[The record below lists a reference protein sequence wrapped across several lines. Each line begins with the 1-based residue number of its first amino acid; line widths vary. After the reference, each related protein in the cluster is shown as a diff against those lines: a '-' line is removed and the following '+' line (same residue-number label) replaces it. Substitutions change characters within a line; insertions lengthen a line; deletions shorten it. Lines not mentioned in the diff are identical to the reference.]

1 MTDRSDEDAKRAKS
15 EPLTGED
22 LGFWWGDQPRQ
33 RTTMAMLLLLDR
45 PPQTARLRTAMRR
58 AIAAVPRLRQRVVD
72 APFDLARP
80 RWEDDPTF
88 DLDFHVRRYAV
99 SHDDGAPQHATL
111 QDLFATLGPIY
122 ERPFDRTRPL
132 WELIE
137 FDGPGEGAALF
148 FRLHHGVADGVGGN
162 AILAAMTDSSE
173 EESPE
178 ENASAASTMH
188 DREGPGAWDE
198 QSFGRRLIE
207 ALGHRIEEGG
217 GRAQAAASG
226 ALRFATRPSSWL
238 ESGRVVADVFQSL
251 TESVDSPLQRF
262 GRSRH
267 LAGFHLPFEPLRK
280 AKVELGGQ
288 MIDVM
293 LTAVADAMGAWHRA
307 HGHDETREVMTL
319 VPINL
324 RPRREQGLTAGLGNR
339 ATGVMVKLPI
349 REGDPLARFREVHER
364 IVERKGHPAVEQLP
378 KVAELLALLPRPLFR
393 ALSRKSSE
401 AVQLIVTNVP
411 GIMLT
416 RFVAGSRIIG
426 GYPFAPL
433 APRCPVSIALYGYDG
448 RLYVGIDA
456 DGTAM
461 PDYAKFATILEASFR
476 KLLSAAGAGM
486 EEPAVATD

>member
-1 MTDRSDEDAKRAKS
+1 MGRPATPAYDDGHAASARAPAADRATA
-15 EPLTGED
+15 
-22 LGFWWGDQPRQ
+22 Q
-33 RTTMAMLLLLDR
+33 RPM
-45 PPQTARLRTAMRR
+45 QR

-178 ENASAASTMH
+178 ENASVASTMH

-198 QSFGRRLIE
+198 KSFGRRLIE

-238 ESGRVVADVFQSL
+238 ESGRVVGGRVS
-251 TESVDSPLQRF
+251 ESDGERRLAA
-262 GRSRH
+262 RS
-267 LAGFHLPFEPLRK
+267 AS
-280 AKVELGGQ
+280 A
-288 MIDVM
+288 
-293 LTAVADAMGAWHRA
+293 ARA
-307 HGHDETREVMTL
+307 TWPAFTCHSNRCA
-319 VPINL
+319 
-324 RPRREQGLTAGLGNR
+324 RPRSNW
-339 ATGVMVKLPI
+339 V
-349 REGDPLARFREVHER
+349 
-364 IVERKGHPAVEQLP
+364 
-378 KVAELLALLPRPLFR
+378 
-393 ALSRKSSE
+393 
-401 AVQLIVTNVP
+401 
-411 GIMLT
+411 
-416 RFVAGSRIIG
+416 
-426 GYPFAPL
+426 
-433 APRCPVSIALYGYDG
+433 G
-448 RLYVGIDA
+448 R
-456 DGTAM
+456 
-461 PDYAKFATILEASFR
+461 
-476 KLLSAAGAGM
+476 
-486 EEPAVATD
+486 